1 VGAALLLASAAGG
14 LGCRANA
21 GARSNAEL
29 AALGRRCA
37 PPVSAPDPLV
47 IEGTLLDFSAGEQPV
62 AGGLVEA
69 RTPDG
74 RAVTRTVSDGL
85 GQFALE
91 IPTGGRPF
99 LGRLRASRE
108 GLLPS
113 NFEVV
118 GGFGHSMSGWR
129 QELVDDQAFAES
141 AADQG
146 MARSAADVYTAD
158 EDGHPDATV
167 DGYGLAWSFKVA
179 PGTVH
184 IVTTKDGATTSY
196 ATRVDAGEELF
207 VFDYL

>member
-1 VGAALLLASAAGG
+1 LRTA
-14 LGCRANA
+14 
-21 GARSNAEL
+21 
-29 AALGRRCA
+29 
-37 PPVSAPDPLV
+37 
-47 IEGTLLDFSAGEQPV
+47 
-62 AGGLVEA
+62 A

-74 RAVTRTVSDGL
+74 RTVTRTVSDPL

-146 MARSAADVYTAD
+146 MARNAADAVVGVRVQECGSLAPMRAVGGVAVAIPEGEPVVYTAG
-158 EDGHPDATV
+158 EDGDPAATV

-184 IVTTKDGATTSY
+184 IVTSKDGATTSY
-196 ATRVDAGEELF
+196 ATRIDAGEELF